1 MDEKFVGFCIA
12 VQNFRIFSLNLQ
24 PFKRSP
30 ERQFLRKI
38 SFVLAQFMSLPSLDT
53 APKDILLQL
62 ELS

>member
-38 SFVLAQFMSLPSLDT
+38 SFVLAQFMSLP
-53 APKDILLQL
+53 LLVWNL
-62 ELS
+62 VKENLFYYA